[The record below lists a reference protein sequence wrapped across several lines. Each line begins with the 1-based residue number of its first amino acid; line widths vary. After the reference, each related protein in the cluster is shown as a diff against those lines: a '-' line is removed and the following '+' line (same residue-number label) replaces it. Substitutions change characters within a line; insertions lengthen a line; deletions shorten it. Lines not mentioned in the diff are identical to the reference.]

1 MKLSKSVQEELY
13 NLLTLREEREEY
25 QAKNEYKT
33 AAEKRAINIY
43 QSIKANP
50 VFNLLTWNDSKDIIN
65 VLNEEYTD
73 NSIAILFTLY
83 NYSNKTGFKSFTLAD
98 FISNN
103 KHLGFAYDLKPIIQ
117 GLAWDFPKML
127 HVEFNKDLDNI
138 YLKDGKYI

>member
-50 VFNLLTWNDSKDIIN
+50 AFNLLTWNDSKDIIN
-65 VLNEEYTD
+65 VLSEEYTD
-73 NSIAILFTLY
+73 NSIAILFALY

-103 KHLGFAYDLKPIIQ
+103 KYLGFAYDLKPIVQ

-138 YLKDGKYI
+138 YLKV

>member
-33 AAEKRAINIY
+33 TAEKKAIKIY
-43 QSIKANP
+43 KSIKNNP
-50 VFNLLTWNDSKDIIN
+50 AFSLLTWDDSKDIIN

-73 NSIAILFTLY
+73 NNIAILFTLY
-83 NYSNKTGFKSFTLAD
+83 NYSNKTGFKSFTLED

-103 KHLGFAYDLKPIIQ
+103 KYLGVAYDLKPIIQ

-138 YLKDGKYI
+138 YLKV